1 MKKNILLVLTRPPYP
16 AVDGTRER
24 ILGEIKD
31 LRNDF
36 KVNLLI
42 VSDESVNATSRKYLE
57 NSLDGELFIFKLSK
71 PLSYFRSLLSIVSG
85 KPLQSSYF
93 KQSRTMKWLENNYS
107 KYETIH
113 FHTIRFGEYIKKLK
127 NNHSVLETKLLLC
140 FNDSISL
147 NYKDAQNKAKGLWKI
162 IYFIE
167 SRRIK
172 NYELEL
178 AAISDGLSIVSSRD
192 MKHIQDNWIEK
203 KIDLPIPK
211 IQIIRHGIEDE
222 LFNYNYKQE
231 TDNLVFIGNLLYPP
245 NKQGLDFFYKNIF
258 TKIIK
263 EKPNTKLLIIGRGGK
278 EFFGNLDQVEAF
290 GFLEDPYSLM
300 TKQSAFISPADF
312 GAGVPTKSL
321 LAMALGLPVIS
332 TLNNASGIEGIIDG
346 KNICLINYN
355 DCQYSAKKIIELLE
369 NKNRRE
375 NIGKDGKE
383 LVFEKYRKS
392 INYPELRKFIDN

>member
-31 LRNDF
+31 LSNDF

-42 VSDESVNATSRKYLE
+42 VSDESVNVTSRKYLK
-57 NSLDGELFIFKLSK
+57 NSIDGELFIFKLSK
-71 PLSYFRSLLSIVSG
+71 PLSYFRSLLSMVSG
-85 KPLQSSYF
+85 KPMQSSYF
-93 KQSRTMKWLENNYS
+93 KQSRAMEWLENNYS

-192 MKHIQDNWIEK
+192 MKQIQDNWIEK
-203 KIDLPIPK
+203 KIDLPVPK

-263 EKPNTKLLIIGRGGK
+263 EKPDTKLLIIGRGGK
-278 EFFGNLDQVEAF
+278 EFFGNLDQVETY
-290 GFLEDPYSLM
+290 GFLEDPYLLM
-300 TKQSAFISPADF
+300 TTQSAFISPADF

-332 TLNNASGIEGIIDG
+332 TLNNAAGIEGIIDG
-346 KNICLINYN
+346 KNICLINYSE
-355 DCQYSAKKIIELLE
+355 CQYSAKKIIELLE
-369 NKNRRE
+369 SKNRRE

-392 INYPELRKFIDN
+392 INYPELKKFIDN